1 LHSVVQHLRP
11 YGWRN
16 GLRLLLLKCR
26 ASYPQGQA
34 ENWTAHSGLPLQRRA
49 HIYVL
54 PSLCFVPDGPRTQSH
69 REVNNL
75 QQDCT
80 LFITVLSL
88 MRNPLFLV
96 INEEVFDDRLIF
108 LALNY
113 MWSVSLDVL
122 SWPQIEALVKLSIES
137 MVCEFF
143 LIVIML

>member
-1 LHSVVQHLRP
+1 
-11 YGWRN
+11 
-16 GLRLLLLKCR
+16 
-26 ASYPQGQA
+26 
-34 ENWTAHSGLPLQRRA
+34 
-49 HIYVL
+49 
-54 PSLCFVPDGPRTQSH
+54 
-69 REVNNL
+69 
-75 QQDCT
+75 
-80 LFITVLSL
+80 